1 MPLIFI
7 VLALLVPRVAIALLW
22 LFTEW
27 FHAVFH
33 TAWWPILG
41 FIFMPVT
48 LLWYSVVQNVWGGH
62 WSVLAIIGMV
72 IAVLID
78 LSPTR
83 GRRRAPA
90 QPV

>member
-22 LFTEW
+22 LFTNW
-27 FHAVFH
+27 FNGVFN
-33 TAWWPILG
+33 TALWPILG
-41 FIFMPVT
+41 FIFLPVT
-48 LLWYSVVQNVWGGH
+48 LLWYSVVQNAWGGQ
-62 WSVLAIIGMV
+62 WSVLAIAGMV

-83 GRRRAPA
+83 GRRRAPV